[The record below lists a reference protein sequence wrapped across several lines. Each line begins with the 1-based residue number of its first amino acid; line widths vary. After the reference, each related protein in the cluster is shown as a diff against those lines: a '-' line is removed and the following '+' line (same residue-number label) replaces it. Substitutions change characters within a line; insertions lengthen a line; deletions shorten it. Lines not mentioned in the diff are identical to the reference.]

1 VFYSASGRPLSR
13 LAGPSLL
20 SHKLSE
26 NSTSGENMTVLA
38 LQRRLKSIGFDP
50 YHHRIQHECLLDRER
65 DFARSIRDKP
75 RRDRQRDPSGGTLI
89 YLMTMN
95 PPIGGSVAGR
105 PNIESYNDI
114 YRDLAAT
121 MAGVDLI
128 DVAPG
133 WAGATTT
140 EIPDNIHP
148 TLAAQNSILVL
159 AMVAALN
166 GVIT

>member
-1 VFYSASGRPLSR
+1 
-13 LAGPSLL
+13 
-20 SHKLSE
+20 
-26 NSTSGENMTVLA
+26 
-38 LQRRLKSIGFDP
+38 
-50 YHHRIQHECLLDRER
+50 
-65 DFARSIRDKP
+65 
-75 RRDRQRDPSGGTLI
+75 
-89 YLMTMN
+89 MTMN